1 MPQGKSTRRIA
12 PEHPLKRFFRKCGRI
27 LFAIA
32 LDVFSVAT
40 LFDKGRA
47 RYWKTVPFRRM
58 LGFLY
63 GIFCFFGASGFLMDL
78 FGPLRIPEWGVLV
91 FAVSIGLSFVV
102 LFIIILRR
110 RFLLLPVFAA
120 LMVTVVHLP
129 KWLPRIPRI
138 SLSED
143 AHRRII
149 FDAAGIAVALALGR
163 RSYDRF
169 INTEGVEQV
178 RTRTELELAHAIQ
191 QTLVPAI
198 RQTEKTFEAY
208 GISLPSEDV
217 GGDLVDLIP
226 AGPAWLACITDVSG
240 HGIPAGVLMGNLK
253 TALRLG
259 CAERQPLG
267 SMMDTING
275 VLPAVKGPE
284 MYATFA
290 GILFR
295 GAGEAEYL
303 IAGHPPI
310 LHYRIATNRIDRL
323 AMQQFPLGLMAEGR
337 YASAPVGCEAGDLL
351 VLVSDGI
358 VEAEDSTGAE
368 FGIEGIERL
377 LNDRVQSPLPEI
389 ADALRAKLETFG
401 PRADDQTLLLI
412 RIL

>member
-1 MPQGKSTRRIA
+1 MTAQ
-12 PEHPLKRFFRKCGRI
+12 HPLNRFFRKLGRI
-27 LFAIA
+27 IFAIV

-47 RYWKTVPFRRM
+47 RYWKAVPFRR
-58 LGFLY
+58 LSGFLY
-63 GIFCFFGASGFLMDL
+63 GIFCFFGASGFLSDL
-78 FGPLRIPEWGVLV
+78 FAWYRFPEWGVLLFAALIGMNAAV
-91 FAVSIGLSFVV
+91 FFVIV
-102 LFIIILRR
+102 LRR
-110 RFLLLPVFAA
+110 QFSLLPVFSV
-120 LMVTVVHLP
+120 LVVLAFHLP
-129 KWLPRIPRI
+129 GWLPKIPQIPLPAAARQRI
-138 SLSED
+138 
-143 AHRRII
+143 A

-178 RTRTELELAHAIQ
+178 RARTELELAHAIQ
-191 QTLVPAI
+191 QTLVPPILAS
-198 RQTEKTFEAY
+198 TNTFEAY

-259 CAERQPLG
+259 CAERQPLPR
-267 SMMDTING
+267 MMDAIND

-290 GILFR
+290 GLLFT

-303 IAGHPPI
+303 VAGHPPI
-310 LHYRIATNRIDRL
+310 LHRRAATNQIVRL
-323 AMQQFPLGLMAEGR
+323 SMQQFPIGLMAEGH
-337 YASAPVGCEAGDLL
+337 YASASVRCEAGDLL

-358 VEAEDSTGAE
+358 VEAEDSAGVE
-368 FGIEGIERL
+368 FGVEGVERI
-377 LNDRVQSPLPEI
+377 LNERGKSPLAEI
-389 ADALRAKLETFG
+389 ADALLAKLEALG